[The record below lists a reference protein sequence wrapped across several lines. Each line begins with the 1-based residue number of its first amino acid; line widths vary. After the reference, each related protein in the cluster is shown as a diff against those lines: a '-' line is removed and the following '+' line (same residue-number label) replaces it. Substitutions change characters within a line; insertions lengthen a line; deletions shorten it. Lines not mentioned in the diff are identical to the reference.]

1 MSKTR
6 THAEVVETYAKA
18 VGTTDLALLRT
29 IFADDM
35 ELVSSNV
42 GHMRGVDNIIKFF
55 GEFLARMGGADPH
68 PGPILIVDDVVAV
81 EIEAHHGNEIH
92 EMSDFFTI
100 KNGKVIRLAVYQ
112 GPIRK
117 KSAEI

>member
-1 MSKTR
+1 MSKKIL

-18 VGTTDLALLRT
+18 VGASDLELLRS

-42 GHMRGVDNIIKFF
+42 GHMRGVDEIVKFF
-55 GEFLARMGGADPH
+55 GEFLERMGGAEPH
-68 PGPILIVDDVVAV
+68 PGPLLIVDDVVAV
-81 EIEAHHGNEIH
+81 EIEAHHGDEIH

-117 KSAEI
+117 KSE